1 MAIQHS
7 PHLSTLTPIMAQYQ
21 HEHLPIETSAV
32 VVLKEQQN
40 RPTLPPPSPPSDP
53 ASQPESPCPSI
64 DNLSLDDNGVG
75 KATRLAN
82 GLHVLEVEANAL
94 RNLAGVY
101 GRDTHAQEQFSNAV
115 EAIAKS
121 MHASAKLV
129 VIGVGKSG
137 HIGRKLTATFQ
148 SLGVSCVFLH
158 PTEAL
163 HGDLGIVGPS
173 DTILFITFSGKS
185 PELLSL
191 APHVPVSSKV
201 IVLTSHM
208 RANTC
213 ELLRR
218 RPDGILLSAPIPE
231 PEKLSFGVSAPTTS
245 TTVSLALGDALAM
258 AAAKELHTDVGA
270 VFSRNHPGGAIGAPQ
285 K

>member
-1 MAIQHS
+1 MAEC
-7 PHLSTLTPIMAQYQ
+7 A
-21 HEHLPIETSAV
+21 HERIPVQTSSV

-40 RPTLPPPSPPSDP
+40 RRSLPPPSPPSDP
-53 ASQPESPCPSI
+53 ASNPDSPCVSL
-64 DNLSLDDNGVG
+64 DDLSLDDGQSAKGRV
-75 KATRLAN
+75 LAD

-94 RNLAGVY
+94 KSLAELY
-101 GRDTHAQEQFSNAV
+101 RRDAHAQDQFAHAV
-115 EAIAKS
+115 EAIARAKRCF
-121 MHASAKLV
+121 AKLV

-148 SLGVSCVFLH
+148 SLGIQCVFLH

-163 HGDLGIVGPS
+163 HGDLGLVGPK
-173 DTILFITFSGKS
+173 DTLLFITFSGKS

-191 APHVPVSSKV
+191 LPHLPITSQV

-208 RANTC
+208 RPETC
-213 ELLRR
+213 EILLR

-231 PEKLSFGVSAPTTS
+231 SEKLSFGVSAPTTS
-245 TTVSLALGDALAM
+245 TTASLALGDALAM
-258 AAAKELHTDVGA
+258 TVAKELHPCVGE
-270 VFSRNHPGGAIGAPQ
+270 VFAHNHPGGAIGAELL